1 MPIRLIAVDLDGT
14 MLGGTK
20 NRYGILSE
28 GIAALRQAA
37 EEGVLI
43 AIVSGRDYPFI
54 PRLFQEEG
62 VDIPREGWP
71 HLIIAEERLE
81 YRLHAGCYHPDTSW
95 NEEIRVRERM
105 HYEQLCVEVDRL
117 LSADIQRLDPVAFR
131 RVDPMASER
140 GYIEVRF
147 TEPSFARSA
156 EPILAAM
163 LETLGLPYTTVR
175 NVDHICL
182 RHQHTGKGKM
192 LDRVCRRLGIAA
204 GEVLAIG
211 DSLNDLSMLDG
222 RFGFISAAPANADH
236 EVKAAVLAN
245 GGMVAEGQY
254 AKGVAEMIRLLRD

>member
-1 MPIRLIAVDLDGT
+1 MPVRLIAVDLDGT

-20 NRYGILSE
+20 DRYGIFPE
-28 GIAALRQAA
+28 GVAALRQAA
-37 EEGVLI
+37 EEGVMI
-43 AIVSGRDYPFI
+43 AVVSGRDYPFI

-62 VDIPREGWP
+62 VDISLEGWP
-71 HLIIAEERLE
+71 HLIIAEERCE
-81 YRLHAGCYHPDTSW
+81 YRLDAGSYQPDTAW
-95 NEEIRVRERM
+95 NTEIRAWEQM
-105 HYEQLCVEVDRL
+105 HYERLCAEVDRK
-117 LSADIQRLDPVAFR
+117 LSDDILRLDPVAFR
-131 RVDPMASER
+131 RVDPMASDR

-147 TEPSFARSA
+147 SEPSFARSA

-182 RHQHTGKGKM
+182 RHNHTGKGKM
-192 LDRVCRRLGIAA
+192 LDRACRRLGIAA

-211 DSLNDLSMLDG
+211 DSLNDMSMLDG
-222 RFGFISAAPANADH
+222 RFGFIGAAPANADQ

-254 AKGVAEMIRLLRD
+254 AKGVAEMIRSL